1 METKNVTI
9 TADDLGQ
16 LGELLENGWHKIAT
30 KKLVKEMEN
39 YTAIDA
45 VMINEST
52 QTVIHLTGVNL
63 FIDKSRQRPG
73 IACTV
78 FPFSSPFG
86 DMVENYSLD
95 STKYFDTVED
105 EDGHNT
111 QEATE
116 NLPVKADA
124 YYWDLKLG
132 EKQFRVVQLKTY
144 QLTTA
149 DYYTINILYYDHP
162 SSVLP
167 LSTVLGQ
174 APVTLELLQAVN
186 LLNNLDLFYI
196 SGISV
201 MLGADNKVA
210 PYFST
215 YSLNPA
221 DSTELSH
228 GYYFKLAQGQVG
240 MSSQLSDLFTIKS
253 VETVRGDL
261 SLGAFRVPETQHLQ
275 SFINLT
281 LAVQTKANI
290 SCRILLDVID
300 LYYEQQYW
308 SYTRTKSSEME
319 I

>member
-1 METKNVTI
+1 METKNATI
-9 TADDLGQ
+9 TADDLGH
-16 LGELLENGWHKIAT
+16 LGELLEKGWHKIAT
-30 KKLVKEMEN
+30 KKLVKEMES

-45 VMINEST
+45 VMINEMN
-52 QTVIHLTGVNL
+52 QTVLHLSGMNL
-63 FIDKSRQRPG
+63 FIDKSRKRPG
-73 IACTV
+73 IAFTT
-78 FPFSSPFG
+78 FPYVSPFG
-86 DMVENYSLD
+86 DMVESYSLE
-95 STKYFDTVED
+95 STKYFIPVHD
-105 EDGHNT
+105 EGEEGT

-144 QLTTA
+144 QLPTES
-149 DYYTINILYYDHP
+149 YYTINILYYDHP

-174 APVTLELLQAVN
+174 APVTADLLQSLQ

-201 MLGADNKVA
+201 MLGADNKIA
-210 PYFST
+210 PYFSQYT
-215 YSLNPA
+215 LNAA
-221 DSTELSH
+221 DAKEFSH
-228 GYYFKLAQGQVG
+228 GYYFKFAQSQVG
-240 MSSQLSDLFTIKS
+240 MSSQLKDLFSIKE
-253 VETVRGDL
+253 VESVRGDL

-308 SYTRTKSSEME
+308 SYTRTKRSEME

>member
-1 METKNVTI
+1 METKNDTI
-9 TADDLGQ
+9 TADDLGH
-16 LGELLENGWHKIAT
+16 LGELLEKGWHKIAT
-30 KKLVKEMEN
+30 KKLVKEMQN

-45 VMINEST
+45 VMINEMT
-52 QTVIHLTGVNL
+52 QRELHLTGINF
-63 FIDKSRQRPG
+63 FIDKSRKRPG
-73 IACTV
+73 VAFVT
-78 FPFSSPFG
+78 FPYVSPFG
-86 DMVENYSLD
+86 DMIESCSLE
-95 STKYFDTVED
+95 STKYFVPVHD
-105 EDGHNT
+105 EGEPGA

-144 QLTTA
+144 QLSTES
-149 DYYTINILYYDHP
+149 YYTINILYYDHP

-174 APVTLELLQAVN
+174 APVTVELLQSLQ

-196 SGISV
+196 SEVSV
-201 MLGADNKVA
+201 MLGVDNKVA
-210 PYFST
+210 PYFSKYT
-215 YSLNPA
+215 LPGNP
-221 DSTELSH
+221 SSELSH
-228 GYYFKLAQGQVG
+228 GYYFKFAQDQVG
-240 MSSQLSDLFTIKS
+240 MSSQTADLFLMKE
-253 VETVRGDL
+253 VESVRGDL
-261 SLGAFRVPETQHLQ
+261 SLGAFRIPETQHLQ
-275 SFINLT
+275 SIINLT

-290 SCRILLDVID
+290 SCRIILDVID